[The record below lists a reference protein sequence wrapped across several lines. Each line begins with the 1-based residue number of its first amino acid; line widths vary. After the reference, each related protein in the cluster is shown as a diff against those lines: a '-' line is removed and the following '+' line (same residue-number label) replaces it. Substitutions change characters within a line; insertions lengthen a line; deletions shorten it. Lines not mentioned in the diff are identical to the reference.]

1 MIFHDLVLTCD
12 EFMYTKENM
21 TISPLGKN
29 VTTNVTNITTIN
41 NYSIPHTFLMI
52 KICFFITNHW
62 LILAAIATKNWGKTW
77 KDNYVI
83 SIINIK
89 WQVTN

>member
-52 KICFFITNHW
+52 KICFFINNH
-62 LILAAIATKNWGKTW
+62 
-77 KDNYVI
+77 
-83 SIINIK
+83 
-89 WQVTN
+89 